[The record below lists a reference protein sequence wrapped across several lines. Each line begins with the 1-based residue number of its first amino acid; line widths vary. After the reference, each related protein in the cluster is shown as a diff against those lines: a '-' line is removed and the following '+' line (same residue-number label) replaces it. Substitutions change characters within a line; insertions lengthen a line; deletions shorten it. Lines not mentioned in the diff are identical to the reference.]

1 MERNC
6 RTKEVSKVEKNQQEN
21 EDGEK
26 RKIGKARQ
34 FKPFEKANPFHCRNT
49 IKK

>member
-6 RTKEVSKVEKNQQEN
+6 RTKKVSKVEKNQQEN

-34 FKPFEKANPFHCRNT
+34 FKLFEKANPFHCRNA
-49 IKK
+49 IQK